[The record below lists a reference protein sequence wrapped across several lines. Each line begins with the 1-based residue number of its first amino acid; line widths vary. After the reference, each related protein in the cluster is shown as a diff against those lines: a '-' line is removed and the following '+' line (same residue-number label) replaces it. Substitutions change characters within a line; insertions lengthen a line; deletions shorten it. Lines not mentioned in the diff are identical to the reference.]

1 MATTTPGNS
10 SSASSGGGGG
20 GGASERKPADARRG
34 TFTHLVADFVGVPA
48 HQLRDTTM
56 LTGLLIA
63 AAGAAGFSAVGA
75 PIVRQLPHDGVAGLF
90 LLDGCQ
96 MSVHAFPER
105 ELLLLDVLT
114 AATFDGRKALDVFA
128 RRLVAREVRTE
139 RMSRG

>member
-1 MATTTPGNS
+1 VATPG
-10 SSASSGGGGG
+10 SSARSGE
-20 GGASERKPADARRG
+20 APAAG
-34 TFTHLVADFVGVPA
+34 SFTHLVADFIGVPA
-48 HQLRDTTM
+48 QQLRDTTM

-63 AAGAAGFSAVGA
+63 AASAAGFAAVGA

-105 ELLLLDVLT
+105 ELLLFDVLT
-114 AATFDGRKALDVFA
+114 VATHDGRKAFDVFV
-128 RRLVAREVRTE
+128 RRIAAREVRTE

>member
-1 MATTTPGNS
+1 VATTTPG
-10 SSASSGGGGG
+10 SSGSGGS
-20 GGASERKPADARRG
+20 GAERGRG
-34 TFTHLVADFVGVPA
+34 AEAPRGSFTHLVADFIGVPP

-96 MSVHAFPER
+96 MSVHAFPDR

-114 AATFDGRKALDVFA
+114 VATFDGRKALDVFS
-128 RRLVAREVRTE
+128 RRIVAREVRTE

>member
-1 MATTTPGNS
+1 MATPGS
-10 SSASSGGGGG
+10 GSGGGAGER
-20 GGASERKPADARRG
+20 GATADAPG
-34 TFTHLVADFVGVPA
+34 GSFTHLVADFIGVPA

-56 LTGLLIA
+56 LSGLLIA
-63 AAGAAGFSAVGA
+63 AAGAAGFAGVGA

-114 AATFDGRKALDVFA
+114 IATHDGRKAFDVFA
-128 RRLVAREVRTE
+128 RRIVAREVRSQ